1 MNDLDIQTG
10 EQFLAF
16 TLREEEY
23 ALDITKVREVLD
35 VTTLTKIPRMP
46 PYLSG
51 VINLRG
57 NVVPVIDLGLRLGLS
72 PISFT
77 VNSCIM
83 IMEILVGEDQAPVLM
98 GGMTDR
104 VKTVLEFPPEAIEPP
119 PRMGIN
125 ISTDFIVGMGRE
137 DEKFLIIL
145 DIDKVLTTEGE
156 ALLKDQSSGLLA
168 EVKEV

>member
-1 MNDLDIQTG
+1 MNDLDIETG

-16 TLREEEY
+16 TLRDEEY
-23 ALDITKVREVLD
+23 AMDITKVREVLD

-46 PYLSG
+46 SYLSG

-57 NVVPVIDLGLRLGLS
+57 NVVPVIDLGLRLGLP
-72 PISFT
+72 PITFT
-77 VNSCIM
+77 VDSCIM
-83 IMEILVGEDQAPVLM
+83 IMEILVGEEQEPVLM
-98 GGMTDR
+98 GGMTDM
-104 VKTVLEFPPEAIEPP
+104 VKTVLEIPPESIEPP

-125 ISTDFIVGMGRE
+125 ISTDFISGMGRY

-156 ALLKDQSSGLLA
+156 SLLQDHRAGLLDNVGA
-168 EVKEV
+168 

>member
-16 TLREEEY
+16 TLRDEEY
-23 ALDITKVREVLD
+23 AMDITKVREVLD

-46 PYLSG
+46 SYLSG

-57 NVVPVIDLGLRLGLS
+57 NVVPVIDLGLRLGL
-72 PISFT
+72 PEIEFT

-83 IMEILVGEDQAPVLM
+83 IMEILVGDEQVPVLM
-98 GGMTDR
+98 GGMTDQ
-104 VKTVLEFPPEAIEPP
+104 VKTVLEIAPESIEPP

-125 ISTDFIVGMGRE
+125 ISTDFIMGMGRE
-137 DEKFLIIL
+137 GEKFLIIL

-156 ALLKDQSSGLLA
+156 SLLEDQRAGVLEEIVS
-168 EVKEV
+168 

>member
-16 TLREEEY
+16 TLRDEEY
-23 ALDITKVREVLD
+23 AMDITKVREVLD

-46 PYLSG
+46 SYLSG

-57 NVVPVIDLGLRLGLS
+57 NVVPVIDLGLRLGL
-72 PISFT
+72 PEIEFT

-83 IMEILVGEDQAPVLM
+83 IMEILVGDEQVPVLM
-98 GGMTDR
+98 GGMTDQ
-104 VKTVLEFPPEAIEPP
+104 VKTVLEIAPENIEPP

-125 ISTDFIVGMGRE
+125 ISTDFIMGMGRE
-137 DEKFLIIL
+137 EEKFLIIL

-156 ALLKDQSSGLLA
+156 SLLEDQRTGVLEESVL
-168 EVKEV
+168 

>member
-16 TLREEEY
+16 TLRDEEY
-23 ALDITKVREVLD
+23 AIDITKVREVLD

-46 PYLSG
+46 SYLCG

-57 NVVPVIDLGLRLGLS
+57 NVVPVIDLGLRLGLP

-83 IMEILVGEDQAPVLM
+83 IMEILVGDDEESVLM
-98 GGMTDR
+98 GAMTDM
-104 VKTVLEFPPEAIEPP
+104 VKTVLEIPPESIEPP

-125 ISTDFIVGMGRE
+125 ISTDFITGMGRD

-145 DIDKVLTTEGE
+145 NIDKVLTTEGE
-156 ALLKDQSSGLLA
+156 AVLQDQQSGLLD
-168 EVKEV
+168 EVEA

>member
-1 MNDLDIQTG
+1 MKDLDVKTG

-16 TLREEEY
+16 TLRDEEY

-35 VTTLTKIPRMP
+35 VTTLTRIPRMP
-46 PYLSG
+46 SYLSG

-57 NVVPVIDLGLRLGLS
+57 NVVPVIDLGLRLGLP

-83 IMEILVGEDQAPVLM
+83 IMEILVGEEEIPVLM

-104 VKTVLEFPPEAIEPP
+104 VKTVLDIPPEGIEPP

-125 ISTDFIVGMGRE
+125 ISTDFILGMGRE

-156 ALLKDQSSGLLA
+156 ALLQDQKSGIIA
-168 EVKEV
+168 EV

>member
-16 TLREEEY
+16 TLRDEEY
-23 ALDITKVREVLD
+23 AMDITKVREVLD

-46 PYLSG
+46 SYLSG

-57 NVVPVIDLGLRLGLS
+57 NVVPVIDLGLRLGLP
-72 PISFT
+72 PITFT

-83 IMEILVGEDQAPVLM
+83 IMEILVGDEQEPVLM
-98 GGMTDR
+98 GGMTDM
-104 VKTVLEFPPEAIEPP
+104 VKTVLEIPPDTIEPP

-125 ISTDFIVGMGRE
+125 ISTDFITGMGRY

-156 ALLKDQSSGLLA
+156 LLLKDHRAGLLDKVGA
-168 EVKEV
+168 

>member
-16 TLREEEY
+16 TLRDEEY

-35 VTTLTKIPRMP
+35 VTTLTRIPRMP
-46 PYLSG
+46 SYLSG

-57 NVVPVIDLGLRLGLS
+57 NVVPVIDLGLRLGLP

-83 IMEILVGEDQAPVLM
+83 IMEVLVGEEETPVVM

-104 VKTVLEFPPEAIEPP
+104 VKTVLEVPPESIEPP

-137 DEKFLIIL
+137 DEKFFIIL

-156 ALLKDQSSGLLA
+156 ALLHDQNTGVLVKA
-168 EVKEV
+168 EGE

>member
-1 MNDLDIQTG
+1 MQDIELQTG

-16 TLREEEY
+16 TLRDEEY

-46 PYLSG
+46 SYLSG

-57 NVVPVIDLGLRLGLS
+57 NVVPVIDLGLRLGLE

-83 IMEILVGEDQAPVLM
+83 IMEILVGEDREPILM
-98 GGMTDR
+98 GGMTDM
-104 VKTVLEFPPEAIEPP
+104 VKTVLEIPPEGIEPP

-125 ISTDFIVGMGRE
+125 IATDFILGMGRNA
-137 DEKFLIIL
+137 EKFLIIL

-156 ALLKDQSSGLLA
+156 ALLKDQQAGLMGDA
-168 EVKEV
+168 VV

>member
-16 TLREEEY
+16 TLRDEEY
-23 ALDITKVREVLD
+23 AMDITKVREVLD

-46 PYLSG
+46 SYLSG

-57 NVVPVIDLGLRLGLS
+57 NVVPVIDLGLRLGL
-72 PISFT
+72 PKIEFT

-83 IMEILVGEDQAPVLM
+83 IMEILVGDEQAPVLM

-104 VKTVLEFPPEAIEPP
+104 VKTVLEIPPESIEPP

-125 ISTDFIVGMGRE
+125 ISTDFILGMGRQE
-137 DEKFLIIL
+137 EKFLIIL

-156 ALLKDQSSGLLA
+156 ALLKDQQVEALEAS
-168 EVKEV
+168 V

>member
-1 MNDLDIQTG
+1 MNDLDIETG

-16 TLREEEY
+16 TLRDEEY
-23 ALDITKVREVLD
+23 AMDITKVREVLD

-46 PYLSG
+46 SYLSG

-57 NVVPVIDLGLRLGLS
+57 NVVPVIDLGLRLGLP
-72 PISFT
+72 PITFT
-77 VNSCIM
+77 VDSCIM
-83 IMEILVGEDQAPVLM
+83 IMEILVGEEQEPVLM
-98 GGMTDR
+98 GGMTDM
-104 VKTVLEFPPEAIEPP
+104 VKTVLEIPPESIEPP

-125 ISTDFIVGMGRE
+125 ISTDFISGMGRY

-156 ALLKDQSSGLLA
+156 SLLQDHRAGLLDKVEA
-168 EVKEV
+168 